1 MAFLLDVRS
10 VAISWT
16 HMSSTMFRRRASF
29 PVLSWLTPSIG
40 ATQPARL
47 SARRYLPLM
56 IMMARYGRPD
66 ENNQPRNMS
75 VNVNMATKIVI
86 LHVLTNRSVLSARTI
101 RNTGDI
107 VTSLVM
113 CFQGCPLISL
123 A

>member
-1 MAFLLDVRS
+1 
-10 VAISWT
+10 
-16 HMSSTMFRRRASF
+16 
-29 PVLSWLTPSIG
+29 
-40 ATQPARL
+40 
-47 SARRYLPLM
+47 M

>member
-1 MAFLLDVRS
+1 
-10 VAISWT
+10 
-16 HMSSTMFRRRASF
+16 
-29 PVLSWLTPSIG
+29 
-40 ATQPARL
+40 
-47 SARRYLPLM
+47 
-56 IMMARYGRPD
+56 
-66 ENNQPRNMS
+66 MS